1 MATARN
7 PPEESRRDRT
17 TRLLTQSMSVP
28 RTYRAGHTHV
38 HVRVLL
44 GVAARQVLIDV
55 GENSLAHTLDIETRG
70 IDSRDAGCRDHE
82 L

>member
-7 PPEESRRDRT
+7 PRRNLAGT
-17 TRLLTQSMSVP
+17 EQPGLLTQNMSVP

-44 GVAARQVLIDV
+44 SVAAHQVLIDV

>member
-7 PPEESRRDRT
+7 PPEKSRKDRT
-17 TRLLTQSMSVP
+17 TRLLTQNMSVP
-28 RTYRAGHTHV
+28 RTYRAGHTHARL
-38 HVRVLL
+38 RVLL

-55 GENSLAHTLDIETRG
+55 GENSLAHTLDIKTRG